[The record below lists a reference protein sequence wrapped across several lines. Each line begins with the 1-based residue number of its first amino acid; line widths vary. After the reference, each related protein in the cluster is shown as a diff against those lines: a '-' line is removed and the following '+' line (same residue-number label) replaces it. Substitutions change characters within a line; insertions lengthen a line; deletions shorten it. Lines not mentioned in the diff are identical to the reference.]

1 MYTLE
6 FLEYNDLTKEIMSEK
21 DTLENVKDITLNGKP
36 SKEEKK
42 HLNSVEDWAK
52 YAFETDENYC
62 ITAYQNNIPFA
73 SICFTD
79 MHITVDF
86 LEEYGNE
93 LIKVL
98 TLVYHRFD
106 LLEYLRND
114 KKKFYRDNR
123 LFLGEI
129 VSYAFI
135 DDDKKN
141 ITNIVF
147 GTNDVATITITE
159 FYPDLGDW
167 KTAEESI
174 KVNTSN
180 NFIRSPKHYKDFDYL
195 LDYQN
200 NIKSEDFDLPFV
212 SNGNLGDSDSS
223 ENSKSEKKSW
233 LPPKWNEN

>member
-1 MYTLE
+1 MYKLK
-6 FLEYNDLTKEIMSEK
+6 FLEYNDLTKKIMSEK

-42 HLNSVEDWAK
+42 HLNSVEEWAK
-52 YAFETDENYC
+52 YAFEKNENYC
-62 ITAYQNNIPFA
+62 MTVYQDNIPFA
-73 SICFTD
+73 SIRFTD

-86 LEEYGNE
+86 LEDYGNE
-93 LIKVL
+93 WIKAL

-114 KKKFYRDNR
+114 EKKFYIDNS

-129 VSYAFI
+129 ISYAFI
-135 DDDKKN
+135 NDDKKN

-147 GTNDVATITITE
+147 GTNDFATITQTE
-159 FYPDLGDW
+159 FNSELEDW
-167 KTAEESI
+167 KTAEQNI

-180 NFIRSPKHYKDFDYL
+180 NFIRSPKHYQDFEYL

-200 NIKSEDFDLPFV
+200 NIKSEDFDLP
-212 SNGNLGDSDSS
+212 NGNLGHSDSS
-223 ENSKSEKKSW
+223 ENSKNIGISW
-233 LPPKWNEN
+233 LPKDWNKN